1 MNFTPYWHLAW
12 KEYRA
17 VRLFWLAIIGL
28 TVVGYFVVT
37 SLAIEPPVRTAWI
50 FNLALVA
57 PVLFALGC
65 AAAAFSGEQEEGTFE
80 FLRAAPISSRQ
91 VLASKLCLTAI
102 GTVVMFILLWPVAQ
116 WFNRSQLPEDAQLHN
131 LLGLWLVAA
140 LEAIAWG
147 TLFSLLTARPLL
159 AVVLAM
165 AAAST
170 AAHVLA
176 WRMRLSCRTSVLN
189 LLRICAPSRGEFSRR
204 RWC

>member
-17 VRLFWLAIIGL
+17 VRLFWMAIIGL

-65 AAAAFSGEQEEGTFE
+65 TAAAFSGEQEEGTFE
-80 FLRAAPISSRQ
+80 FLRAAPVSSRQ

-116 WFNRSQLPEDAQLHN
+116 WFNRSQLP
-131 LLGLWLVAA
+131 G
-140 LEAIAWG
+140 
-147 TLFSLLTARPLL
+147 
-159 AVVLAM
+159 
-165 AAAST
+165 
-170 AAHVLA
+170 
-176 WRMRLSCRTSVLN
+176 
-189 LLRICAPSRGEFSRR
+189 
-204 RWC
+204 